1 MNSQDHRQF
10 LGGWNVMLDNKKK
23 RIDVYEFRYLWQLRV
38 GIELVDRQKKNVG
51 IFAVLSTN
59 APEVTL
65 EPGEFIIKTYSENRD
80 LWKQMK
86 EFPEFQDT
94 GKFAVLPS
102 IKCPIWRLRSHDI
115 CLQEKPKAENEL
127 YFTGVIERMFIILKE
142 NRPKRKYK
150 DVISVSRFIDVLQ
163 HYCQA
168 LCESDFFSKEAQSL
182 KHKDKRLVKYGR
194 GKWKIVCGEMKK

>member
-10 LGGWNVMLDNKKK
+10 LGKWNVMLDNEKK

-38 GIELVDRQKKNVG
+38 GIELVVSQKNVG

-59 APEVTL
+59 APEINL

-86 EFPEFQDT
+86 DFPDFQDT

-102 IKCPIWRLRSHDI
+102 IKCPI
-115 CLQEKPKAENEL
+115 CLK
-127 YFTGVIERMFIILKE
+127 
-142 NRPKRKYK
+142 
-150 DVISVSRFIDVLQ
+150 
-163 HYCQA
+163 
-168 LCESDFFSKEAQSL
+168 SL
-182 KHKDKRLVKYGR
+182 KNIKGIQNHLQYENKMFPLLIELFRIDLKIQLSELLSRDCDVFKFQKYSR
-194 GKWKIVCGEMKK
+194 V